1 MSNEDKDREK
11 KVLNISSRI
20 KRDNYVKVHDALKL
34 QSQITDKLATASKAL
49 TEASILSELLR
60 RHISKDDFCKEIN
73 LDRRVRL
80 SEITRT
86 INAARQNVSR
96 VHVGSKTVNKSV
108 LESID
113 ELIRLH
119 SRTSFE

>member
-1 MSNEDKDREK
+1 M
-11 KVLNISSRI
+11 SSRI
-20 KRDNYVKVHDALKL
+20 KRDNYIKVQDALKL
-34 QSQITDKLATASKAL
+34 QSQITDKLAIVSKAL

-86 INAARQNVSR
+86 INATRQNVSR